1 MSTRARV
8 ARVAGRRAVMTLASA
23 DRGKRKGATGARAK
37 TTETTTTETARAKRT
52 KAKAKAKAKAKP
64 YPDARSVTVNGE
76 KYRRCAA
83 ALVFNDRGEI
93 LCGERSDRA
102 GSWNAPQGG
111 VEAGERVEDAAARE
125 LFEETGVRAMDA
137 TTPSSSGVV
146 RLIGALPESD
156 GYCYRVEENTWL
168 AERGLA
174 GQRLEFALFHWPG
187 VDCDADPTTHPAVN
201 LAGENGESREFD
213 RLRWIDF
220 DEMVRDVWPSK
231 RAPYALARD
240 VASPLIRDA
249 LRAARGDSE

>member
-1 MSTRARV
+1 M
-8 ARVAGRRAVMTLASA
+8 
-23 DRGKRKGATGARAK
+23 
-37 TTETTTTETARAKRT
+37 
-52 KAKAKAKAKAKP
+52 
-64 YPDARSVTVNGE
+64 TVNGE
-76 KYRRCAA
+76 RYRRCAA

-125 LFEETGVRAMDA
+125 LFEETGVRAMMDA
-137 TTPSSSGVV
+137 TTSSSNGVV

-156 GYCYRVEENTWL
+156 GYCYRVEEHTWL

-201 LAGENGESREFD
+201 LAGENGESREFN

-249 LRAARGDSE
+249 LRAARGDSK

>member
-1 MSTRARV
+1 MA
-8 ARVAGRRAVMTLASA
+8 LASA
-23 DRGKRKGATGARAK
+23 DRGKRDGATGARGTKK
-37 TTETTTTETARAKRT
+37 TKSKSKST
-52 KAKAKAKAKAKP
+52 KSKSTSKA
-64 YPDARSVTVNGE
+64 YPEARSVTVNGE
-76 KYRRCAA
+76 RYRRCAA

-125 LFEETGVRAMDA
+125 LFEETGVRAMMDA
-137 TTPSSSGVV
+137 TTSSSNGVV

-156 GYCYRVEENTWL
+156 GYCYRVEEHTWL

-201 LAGENGESREFD
+201 LAGENGESREFN

-249 LRAARGDSE
+249 LRAARGDSK